1 MSRRRRKLRR
11 VGRPLSAKPLGG
23 DCRELIVTHTER
35 QERAIRAAVAVA
47 NRLGMTSVTPVILKD
62 SNHTSI
68 HLVPFPVVARVV
80 APRVGQDPSTAL
92 SAELLVAEHLARAGA
107 PIVAPTVDVPP
118 GPHLE
123 ANETMT
129 LWQFVAH
136 CPAEESDGPVA
147 AEGLREIHSA
157 LGSYLGRLPSFEVA
171 LDACRRLLQEETALP
186 ALATP
191 DKHFLLTE
199 HDRLRRLLAAAA
211 MAPVAIHGDP
221 HLGNVLMTPRG
232 PRWTDWE
239 SVCLGPLEWDLAC
252 LPESTLAIV
261 PAVNTELLAVLRDLR
276 SVCVA
281 VWCWAEPDRASE
293 KRQAAEYHLRRLRE
307 RSRAAASPAAQR
319 RAVGPLQET

>member
-107 PIVAPTVDVPP
+107 PIVAPTIDVPP

>member
-1 MSRRRRKLRR
+1 MSLT
-11 VGRPLSAKPLGG
+11 
-23 DCRELIVTHTER
+23 VTHKER

-47 NRLGMTSVTPVILKD
+47 DRLGMTSVTPVILKD

-80 APRVGQDPSTAL
+80 APSVGQGASAAL
-92 SAELLVAEHLARAGA
+92 SAELSVAEHLARAGA
-107 PIVAPTVDVPP
+107 PIVAPTIDVPP

-136 CPAEESDGPVA
+136 RPAEESDGPVA
-147 AEGLREIHSA
+147 AEGLREIHGA
-157 LGSYLGRLPSFEVA
+157 LRSYSERLPSFEVA
-171 LDACRRLLQEETALP
+171 LDACRRLLQEETGLP

-191 DKHFLLTE
+191 DKLFLLTE
-199 HDRLRRLLAAAA
+199 HDRLRRLLATAAI
-211 MAPVAIHGDP
+211 APVAIHGDP
-221 HLGNVLMTPRG
+221 HLGNVLMTSSG

-239 SVCLGPLEWDLAC
+239 SACIGPLEWDLAC
-252 LPESTLAIV
+252 LPETALGIV
-261 PAVNTELLAVLRDLR
+261 PAVNAELLAVLRDLR

-281 VWCWAEPDRASE
+281 VWCWAEPDRAPE

-307 RSRAAASPAAQR
+307 RSRAA
-319 RAVGPLQET
+319 

>member
-1 MSRRRRKLRR
+1 
-11 VGRPLSAKPLGG
+11 
-23 DCRELIVTHTER
+23 
-35 QERAIRAAVAVA
+35 
-47 NRLGMTSVTPVILKD
+47 MTSVTPVILKD

-92 SAELLVAEHLARAGA
+92 SAELSVAEHLARAGA
-107 PIVAPTVDVPP
+107 PIVAPTIDVPP

-199 HDRLRRLLAAAA
+199 HDRLRRLLGAAA

-239 SVCLGPLEWDLAC
+239 SVCRGPLEWDLAC

>member
-1 MSRRRRKLRR
+1 M
-11 VGRPLSAKPLGG
+11 
-23 DCRELIVTHTER
+23 THKER

-80 APRVGQDPSTAL
+80 TPRVGQDPSTAL
-92 SAELLVAEHLARAGA
+92 SAELSVAKHLARAGA
-107 PIVAPTVDVPP
+107 PIVAPTIDVPP

-136 CPAEESDGPVA
+136 CPAEETDGPVA

-199 HDRLRRLLAAAA
+199 HDRLRRLLGAAA

-281 VWCWAEPDRASE
+281 VWCWAEPDRAPE

-307 RSRAAASPAAQR
+307 RSRAA
-319 RAVGPLQET
+319 